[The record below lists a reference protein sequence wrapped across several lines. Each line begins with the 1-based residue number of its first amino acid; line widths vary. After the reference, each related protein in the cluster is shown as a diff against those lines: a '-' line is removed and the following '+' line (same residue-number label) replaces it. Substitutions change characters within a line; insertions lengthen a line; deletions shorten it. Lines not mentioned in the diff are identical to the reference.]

1 MGVKIFKPRAWRS
14 CMKQAVL
21 LVDDN
26 PFVLQ
31 LLAGELRKMALEPV
45 CASDGREAVARLAVQ
60 DFPLVVTDLEMPV
73 MNGIQLIGRLRQS
86 QPTAKVIVLCDSD
99 AGFADALE
107 RFGIEAVLAKPFS
120 MQEFQT
126 SVRTLL
132 QLGPKPDGRGRT
144 DRPPNEPSKPDR
156 LA

>member
-1 MGVKIFKPRAWRS
+1 
-14 CMKQAVL
+14 MKQAVL

-45 CASDGREAVARLAVQ
+45 CASDGREAIARLAVQ
-60 DFPLVVTDLEMPV
+60 DFPLVITDLEMPV
-73 MNGIQLIGRLRQS
+73 MNGVQLIGKLRQS

-99 AGFADALE
+99 TGFVDALE
-107 RFGIEAVLAKPFS
+107 PYGIEAVLSKPFS
-120 MQEFQT
+120 MQEFET

-132 QLGPKPDGRGRT
+132 DLGPQPDGRGRT
-144 DRPPNEPSKPDR
+144 SRLANDPPKSDR